1 MTDKTDTDECLPDDR
16 LKPCP
21 FCGDLGWVEGH
32 GMGAG
37 WGQGVGWR
45 VECQGS
51 CHGMTCYWHSVAEAI
66 EHWNMRPSADAERAA
81 RIKAEAELET
91 LKGSHTLVAQELAA
105 VNLELK
111 ELREAANALVDLH
124 NGPTERK
131 RPDVFQR
138 LMSRLAR
145 AVGGEG

>member
-1 MTDKTDTDECLPDDR
+1 
-16 LKPCP
+16 
-21 FCGDLGWVEGH
+21 
-32 GMGAG
+32 
-37 WGQGVGWR
+37 
-45 VECQGS
+45 
-51 CHGMTCYWHSVAEAI
+51 MTCYWHSVAEAI

-81 RIKAEAELET
+81 RIKAEA
-91 LKGSHTLVAQELAA
+91 
-105 VNLELK
+105 ELK

>member
-1 MTDKTDTDECLPDDR
+1 
-16 LKPCP
+16 
-21 FCGDLGWVEGH
+21 
-32 GMGAG
+32 
-37 WGQGVGWR
+37 
-45 VECQGS
+45 
-51 CHGMTCYWHSVAEAI
+51 
-66 EHWNMRPSADAERAA
+66 MRPSADAERAA
-81 RIKAEAELET
+81 RIKAEA
-91 LKGSHTLVAQELAA
+91 
-105 VNLELK
+105 ELK

>member
-1 MTDKTDTDECLPDDR
+1 MTDKTEPAQDCE
-16 LKPCP
+16 
-21 FCGDLGWVEGH
+21 
-32 GMGAG
+32 
-37 WGQGVGWR
+37 
-45 VECQGS
+45 
-51 CHGMTCYWHSVAEAI
+51 I
-66 EHWNMRPSADAERAA
+66 EHWRNECENYASVTIQAEDLLSIISRGDAERAA